1 MKFQYVAKDLRSLAD
16 PDKALELARFFKTA
30 PGDYGYGDKFLGI
43 TVPQTRKIAKKYQ
56 ALDLKEIEKLLDSKF
71 HEFRFCGLVIITLQF
86 KKAQVSAKQAQLFN
100 FYIRQAKKG
109 RINNWDL
116 VDVTAPIMGRHLFN
130 EPDSLNFLSN
140 LAASRSLWLRRISLL
155 LTFAFIREGEF
166 EPTLIISKQLLK
178 DKHDLIHK
186 AVGWCL
192 REVGKKDEKV
202 LTDFLDKNT
211 TIMPRT
217 MLRYAIER
225 LPEEKRKYYLNLK

>member
-1 MKFQYVAKDLRSLAD
+1 MKFQYVARDIKSLAD
-16 PDKALELARFFKTA
+16 PNKALELARFFKTA

-56 ALDLKEIEKLLDSKF
+56 ALELKEIEKLLNSKF

-155 LTFAFIREGEF
+155 LTFAFIREGKF
-166 EPTLIISKQLLK
+166 EPTLIISEQLLK
-178 DKHDLIHK
+178 DNHDLIHK
-186 AVGWCL
+186 AVGWAL
-192 REVGKKDEKV
+192 REVGNRNKKILVK
-202 LTDFLDKNT
+202 FLSIHSKNMNRT
-211 TIMPRT
+211 T
-217 MLRYAIER
+217 LRYSIEKFS
-225 LPEEKRKYYLNLK
+225 ENERKYWLKK

>member
-1 MKFQYVAKDLRSLAD
+1 MAKDLRSLAD
-16 PDKALELARFFKTA
+16 PNKALELARFFKTS

-71 HEFRFCGLVIITLQF
+71 HEFRFCGLVILMLQF
-86 KKAQVSAKQAQLFN
+86 KKAQESAKQKQLFN
-100 FYIRQAKKG
+100 FYIRQAKRG

-155 LTFAFIREGEF
+155 LTFAFIREGKF

-186 AVGWCL
+186 AVGWAL
-192 REVGKKDEKV
+192 REVGNQDKKN
-202 LTDFLDKNT
+202 LIRFLSIHSKDMNRT
-211 TIMPRT
+211 T
-217 MLRYAIER
+217 LRYSIEKFS
-225 LPEEKRKYYLNLK
+225 ENERKYWLKK